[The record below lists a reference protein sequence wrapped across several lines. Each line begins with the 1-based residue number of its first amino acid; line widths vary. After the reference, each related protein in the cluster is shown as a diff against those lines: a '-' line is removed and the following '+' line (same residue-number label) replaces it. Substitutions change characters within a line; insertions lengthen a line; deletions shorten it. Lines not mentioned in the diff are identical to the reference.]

1 MAEINLNLDNQNI
14 INDYFDDLTCDDY
27 KESIFK
33 GGQSFADQ
41 ALNNL
46 DISGYA
52 KKKKQCIPFRKKRI
66 IILITIY
73 KTWFIEFKRSMEP
86 C

>member
-14 INDYFDDLTCDDY
+14 INDYFKDLTCDDY

-41 ALNNL
+41 ALSNL

-52 KKKKQCIPFRKKRI
+52 TVSYTHLTLPTSD
-66 IILITIY
+66 LV
-73 KTWFIEFKRSMEP
+73 
-86 C
+86 